1 MFELLI
7 LVNFNM
13 IGKRIVLLHE
23 VDSTNNYAAK
33 LLSEQKIA
41 HGTVILAEKQTS
53 GRGQRGNSW
62 ISHAGSQFTA
72 SFYISTAFLSVNELV
87 SFNMSIALAVQKAL
101 NSVLNEA
108 VAIKWPNDLMVRN
121 KKIGGIL
128 IETQFKSGRIEGAIV
143 GIGINIHPESDL
155 PSAISITECLGE
167 KMEPMTILETLI
179 PELNRYYSILKNGE
193 FTAIKQEYLSS
204 LWNFGVELTAQL
216 SDDSLIHGKIIDV
229 DSEGNLVFQTAT
241 QVHAFGIKEIKFTY

>member
-33 LLSEQKIA
+33 LLLEQKIA

-53 GRGQRGNSW
+53 GRGQRGNEW
-62 ISHAGSQFTA
+62 ISKAGSQFTA

-87 SFNMSIALAVQKAL
+87 SFNMSIALAVQKSL
-101 NSVLNEA
+101 ESILKEA
-108 VAIKWPNDLMVRN
+108 VDIKWPNDLLVRN

-128 IETQFKSGRIEGAIV
+128 IETQFKSGRVEGAIV
-143 GIGINIHPESDL
+143 GIGINIHSENDL
-155 PSAISITECLGE
+155 PSAISIYDCLGE
-167 KMEPMTILETLI
+167 KLEPMTLLEQLL
-179 PELNRYYSILKNGE
+179 PELNRFYALLKNGE
-193 FTAIKQEYLSS
+193 FSTIKQEYLSN

-216 SDDSLIHGKIIDV
+216 SDDSKIRGKIIDV